1 MTYDDAVNTICD
13 HYLLGDFPGW
23 TMTDDSSAQ
32 MRRDRGSGLYEFVEL
47 IDTGDDVMFSHDTI
61 DLDNF
66 TEKGV
71 WDYFGSMYYENEH
84 AFKNQGPEIAAE
96 CIFES
101 ARFCPSYGS
110 PDEMLELYLTIIKEE

>member
-1 MTYDDAVNTICD
+1 MTYDDAVNTIVER
-13 HYLLGDFPGW
+13 YRNGEFPGW
-23 TMTDDSSAQ
+23 TMTDPDSAQ

-47 IDTGDDVMFSHDTI
+47 IDAGDVLFSHDTI

-66 TEKGV
+66 TEKGL
-71 WDYFGSMYYENEH
+71 WAYFGSIYYENEH

-101 ARFCPSYGS
+101 ARYCPSYGS
-110 PDEMLELYLTIIKEE
+110 PDEMLKLYLKIVKEE